1 MNSIHDYNYF
11 NRPHSDRDTRSQA
24 GSNSTRPIPNQDLEV
39 FNENPQRDS
48 TNMYETL
55 TKSNRVMNSL
65 ENANR
70 NSNLLMGIENVL
82 ASTDLE
88 KARHQ
93 SLSNAKLES
102 NRRESNLEQKNQL
115 DERSEL
121 SKDSEIKF
129 KQLPP
134 DPAKNFE
141 VKIFKVNNEPN
152 SKLDHH
158 KQSVKASSRL
168 YQTAQLSS
176 KSNTLTLS
184 VEAKVV
190 KASQQR
196 RLVSNSRL
204 EKKSSHRSGVNT
216 IDGGRS

>member
-141 VKIFKVNNEPN
+141 VKIFKVSNEPN
-152 SKLDHH
+152 SKLDHR
-158 KQSVKASSRL
+158 K
-168 YQTAQLSS
+168 
-176 KSNTLTLS
+176 
-184 VEAKVV
+184 
-190 KASQQR
+190 
-196 RLVSNSRL
+196 
-204 EKKSSHRSGVNT
+204 
-216 IDGGRS
+216 

>member
-1 MNSIHDYNYF
+1 
-11 NRPHSDRDTRSQA
+11 
-24 GSNSTRPIPNQDLEV
+24 
-39 FNENPQRDS
+39 
-48 TNMYETL
+48 
-55 TKSNRVMNSL
+55 
-65 ENANR
+65 
-70 NSNLLMGIENVL
+70 MGIENVL

-141 VKIFKVNNEPN
+141 VKIFKVSNEPN
-152 SKLDHH
+152 SKLDHR
-158 KQSVKASSRL
+158 K
-168 YQTAQLSS
+168 
-176 KSNTLTLS
+176 
-184 VEAKVV
+184 
-190 KASQQR
+190 
-196 RLVSNSRL
+196 
-204 EKKSSHRSGVNT
+204 
-216 IDGGRS
+216 